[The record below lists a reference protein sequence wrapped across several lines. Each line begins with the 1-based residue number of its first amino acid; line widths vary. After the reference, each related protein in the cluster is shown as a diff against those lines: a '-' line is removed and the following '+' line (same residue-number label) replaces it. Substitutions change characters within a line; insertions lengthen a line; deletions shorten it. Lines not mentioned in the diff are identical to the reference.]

1 MQLSPPLTGHR
12 QARDDEH
19 AHDDDDAHDAHN
31 DDDAHD
37 DDDDDH
43 DPHGAPQAGEER
55 RSAD

>member
-1 MQLSPPLTGHR
+1 MQLSPPLTGHK
-12 QARDDEH
+12 QAGDDEH
-19 AHDDDDAHDAHN
+19 AHDAHDAYD

-37 DDDDDH
+37 DHDDDH